1 MITTQKYRRTMAD
14 RYGDDMQFKKMM
26 ERMKREST
34 PANIRTSNIKKKF
47 IKVPVGST
55 PKELDKNNWEYW
67 EKRRTS
73 MVSMLVEVTDDDNG
87 NDDNNDNCKQP
98 STGK

>member
-1 MITTQKYRRTMAD
+1 MMAD

-26 ERMKREST
+26 EKMKRERT
-34 PANIRTSNIKKKF
+34 PANSRTSSVRKKF

-73 MVSMLVEVTDDDNG
+73 MVSMLVEVTDSDG
-87 NDDNNDNCKQP
+87 NDDNNNNSEQH

>member
-1 MITTQKYRRTMAD
+1 
-14 RYGDDMQFKKMM
+14 MQFKKMT
-26 ERMKREST
+26 ERMKREMT
-34 PANIRTSNIKKKF
+34 PANSRTSSIKKKF

-73 MVSMLVEVTDDDNG
+73 MVSMLVEVTNSDG
-87 NDDNNDNCKQP
+87 NDDNDNNSKQR